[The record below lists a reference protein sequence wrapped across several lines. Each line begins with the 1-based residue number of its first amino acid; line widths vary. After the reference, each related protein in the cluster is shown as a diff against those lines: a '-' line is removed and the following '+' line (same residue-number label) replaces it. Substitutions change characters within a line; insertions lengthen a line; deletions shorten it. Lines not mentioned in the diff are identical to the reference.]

1 MLFGERFNPATCGGW
16 RNRSEKMSDTPKQ
29 IEGRPQVGSDA
40 LVLSLREAVREF
52 RENYQKSYEREL
64 EDADR
69 WIKWCEK
76 NGDTHGMNFHQGKQG
91 AHIDLN
97 IEMHHLLKTLEII
110 GQNVQ
115 ADLPATV
122 DSASR
127 KDVIA
132 G

>member
-1 MLFGERFNPATCGGW
+1 MTTENT
-16 RNRSEKMSDTPKQ
+16 DTPLKADCNP
-29 IEGRPQVGSDA
+29 R

-76 NGDTHGMNFHQGKQG
+76 HGDTHGMNFHQGRQA

-110 GQNVQ
+110 GQNKNKNNNEQ
-115 ADLPATV
+115 I
-122 DSASR
+122 R
-127 KDVIA
+127 N
-132 G
+132 